1 MKIKYLGTGAYEG
14 IPALFC
20 TCPICLKAMEKGGK
34 NIRTRSQALID
45 DKILIDFNADTYS
58 HFITHKIDFTKVKWC
73 FITHSHYDHLDVGD
87 IQIMRPDYSY
97 HPDYEFTFYSGDKGC
112 RMIREKIEPDF
123 MKDVARCKL
132 LRAFNQ
138 EFIPG
143 YRITPLPAN
152 HDQNASPFI
161 FLIEE
166 LKTKK
171 HMLYAHDSGFFF
183 EDVFDYL
190 YHNVKHLDLVSLD
203 CTGATKLGWKDHHMS
218 IDVDKEVIERLKKD
232 GIVDDKTKIVLN
244 HFSHNGGANYDDLV
258 KLEKELG
265 VIISYDGL
273 EVEF

>member
-1 MKIKYLGTGAYEG
+1 
-14 IPALFC
+14 
-20 TCPICLKAMEKGGK
+20 
-34 NIRTRSQALID
+34 
-45 DKILIDFNADTYS
+45 
-58 HFITHKIDFTKVKWC
+58 
-73 FITHSHYDHLDVGD
+73 
-87 IQIMRPDYSY
+87 
-97 HPDYEFTFYSGDKGC
+97 
-112 RMIREKIEPDF
+112 MIREKIEPDF

-203 CTGATKLGWKDHHMS
+203 CTGAIKLGWKDHHMS
-218 IDVDKEVIERLKKD
+218 IDVDKEVIERFKKD